1 MAPTDTLTMTL
12 SKTLL
17 KKRLRAIKSAGAC
30 WTDVPADAPAG
41 RLRLFCAV
49 PRWATSLQTLPGF
62 NLRLIIFALI
72 VLRLAVKLESFHL

>member
-1 MAPTDTLTMTL
+1 MTL
-12 SKTLL
+12 GKTLL

-41 RLRLFCAV
+41 RLRLFFCAV

-72 VLRLAVKLESFHL
+72 VLRLAVKRESFHL